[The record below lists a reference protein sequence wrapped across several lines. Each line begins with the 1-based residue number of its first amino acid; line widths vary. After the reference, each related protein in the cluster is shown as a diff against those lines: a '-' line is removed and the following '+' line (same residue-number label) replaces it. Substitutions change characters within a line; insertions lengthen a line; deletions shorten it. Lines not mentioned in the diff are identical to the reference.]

1 MTKDTVAVHG
11 ATGAQGR
18 PVVEKLLAAGYAVRA
33 ISRSGRVGEFE
44 GPVTGFSSDLL
55 DATELAS
62 AYAGVTAVIIV
73 LPGGATDDTATRHS
87 ETILGALKLAQVPR
101 AIFNSSGGLW
111 DAPTGV
117 PMIDARTLLA
127 QNLSTAVPNSTVI
140 APAGIF
146 FDVFSEGW
154 VVDRLVRENALVGPA
169 PAEAPMR
176 PVAMADLAAVMV
188 DLLQGDSSWPPHVV
202 VAGPEEVTGEAFA
215 TAIAA
220 QRGKPTDYLQISPA
234 EHMQSVAD
242 GLSAQYAKNIGALYG
257 PGANVPPPSAPGG
270 DARLVTGTTGLAG
283 FVASQSWD

>member
-1 MTKDTVAVHG
+1 MTKQIIAVHG

-18 PVVEKLLAAGYAVRA
+18 PVVHALLLAGYAVQA
-33 ISRSGRVGEFE
+33 ISRSGSTDGFE
-44 GPVTGFSSDLL
+44 GSVTGFSADLL
-55 DATELAS
+55 NVTQLAS
-62 AYAGVTAVIIV
+62 TYAGVAAVIIV
-73 LPGGATDDTATRHS
+73 LPGGATDDTAQRHS
-87 ETILGALKLAQVPR
+87 ETILKALKRAQVPR

-117 PMIDARTLLA
+117 PMIDARSLLA
-127 QNLSTAVPNSTVI
+127 QNLSTTVRHSTVI

-154 VVDRLVRENALVGPA
+154 VMERLMRDNVLVGPA
-169 PAEAPMR
+169 PAEASMR

-188 DLLQGDSSWPPHVV
+188 DLLRGAQSWPPHIVV
-202 VAGPEEVTGEAFA
+202 SGPEDVTGTAFA

-234 EHMQSVAD
+234 EHMQAVAD
-242 GLSAQYAKNIGALYG
+242 GLSQQYAKNIGALYG

-270 DARLVTGTTGLAG
+270 GARFVTGPTGLAT
-283 FVASQSWD
+283 FVVSQSWD

>member
-1 MTKDTVAVHG
+1 MPQETVAVHG

-33 ISRSGRVGEFE
+33 ISRSGRTE
-44 GPVTGFSSDLL
+44 GIDDSVIGISSDLL
-55 DATELAS
+55 DVTTLAN
-62 AYAGVTAVIIV
+62 AYAGVAAVIIV
-73 LPGGATDDTATRHS
+73 LPGGATDDTATKHA
-87 ETILGALKLAQVPR
+87 ETILEALKRAQVPR

-127 QNLSTAVPNSTVI
+127 QNLSTAVPHSTVI

-154 VVDRLVRENALVGPA
+154 VVERLARDNALVGPA

-176 PVAMADLAAVMV
+176 PLAMADLAAVMMN
-188 DLLQGDSSWPPHVV
+188 LLQGELSWAPLVV
-202 VAGPEEVTGEAFA
+202 VAGPEEVTGA
-215 TAIAA
+215 AIAA
-220 QRGKPTDYLQISPA
+220 AIAAHRGKPTDYLQISPA
-234 EHMQSVAD
+234 DHMQSVAD

-257 PGANVPPPSAPGG
+257 PDANVPPPSTPGP
-270 DARLVTGTTGLAG
+270 ATLLVTGATGLAG